1 MGLGCG
7 GLRAA
12 GDCPCTRELAY
23 LCIGEAQ
30 HCSQLLSVRLGHILL
45 NLKPL
50 FQAFPLQ
57 VGEDR
62 P

>member
-1 MGLGCG
+1 MGRRRGAARWGCP
-7 GLRAA
+7 LHW
-12 GDCPCTRELAY
+12 ELAY
-23 LCIGEAQ
+23 LCVREAQ
-30 HCSQLLSVRLGHILL
+30 HRRQLLSVWLGHILL
-45 NLKPL
+45 NLEPF